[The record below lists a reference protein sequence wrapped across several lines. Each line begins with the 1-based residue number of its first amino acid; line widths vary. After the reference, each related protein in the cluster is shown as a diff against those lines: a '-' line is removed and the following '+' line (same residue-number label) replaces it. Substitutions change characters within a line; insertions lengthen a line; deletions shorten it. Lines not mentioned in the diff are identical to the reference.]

1 MNSSQFN
8 QVVATARNR
17 QDNLLKLKGDDYTQH
32 EIDRLSNFKR
42 NAIAS
47 GLTTKQVW
55 TVYFLKHIDAIMSY
69 VKTGVEG
76 SEPITGRLDDAINY
90 LYLLE
95 ALIVEEDYIPTL
107 GADDIHYV
115 GKLPPS
121 RFVNAL
127 KEAEN
132 GK

>member
-1 MNSSQFN
+1 MNSVDFN
-8 QVVATARNR
+8 RVVAKARAR

-42 NAIAS
+42 IAIAS

-69 VKTGVEG
+69 VKTGKEG
-76 SEPITGRLDDAINY
+76 SEPITSRLDDAINY

-95 ALIVEEDYIPTL
+95 ALIVEESSQVPVSAGD
-107 GADDIHYV
+107 V
-115 GKLPPS
+115 
-121 RFVNAL
+121 L
-127 KEAEN
+127 KILNDRSSEN

>member
-1 MNSSQFN
+1 MNSVDFN
-8 QVVATARNR
+8 RVVEKARAR
-17 QDNLLKLKGDDYTQH
+17 QDSLLKLKGDDYTQH

-69 VKTGVEG
+69 VKTGKEG
-76 SEPITGRLDDAINY
+76 SEPITSRLDDAINY

-95 ALIVEEDYIPTL
+95 ALIVEESTTKTPS
-107 GADDIHYV
+107 V
-115 GKLPPS
+115 GDVIKI
-121 RFVNAL
+121 L
-127 KEAEN
+127 KDREVTD